1 MAQSATRA
9 WKGIRTHWE
18 EKEYY
23 RRRFSTCL
31 DRAKAVIEVV
41 SNQNG
46 SSLTYPDL
54 LDIMALR
61 SGLDDESL
69 GMEKEINYFLDY
81 DTVLAKEAAFYTE
94 ILATE
99 ETIADALSL
108 SGDFLRRLTDVDN
121 IIQDSHIICIRLAAD
136 IMALVNRGTNIDP
149 VELMEL
155 RDALRK
161 KFGRLKG
168 SWENILKA

>member
-1 MAQSATRA
+1 
-9 WKGIRTHWE
+9 
-18 EKEYY
+18 
-23 RRRFSTCL
+23 
-31 DRAKAVIEVV
+31 
-41 SNQNG
+41 
-46 SSLTYPDL
+46 
-54 LDIMALR
+54 MALR

-94 ILATE
+94 ISAME
-99 ETIADALSL
+99 ETVADALSL
-108 SGDFLRRLTDVDN
+108 SGDFLRRLTDIDN

-149 VELMEL
+149 VELTEL
-155 RDALRK
+155 RDALRR